1 MLRGVT
7 SQSETRRCQ
16 KLLENTLGKGLN
28 LKGCLKIGYRGRN
41 ATYPIKH
48 NQTVWFMSKKHDNRS
63 MFWNAFGLDPDKN
76 KQNNIVVEINIP
88 TDGVALKVASGM
100 FAVDEMGSI
109 FLLHSGRI
117 GGGRK
122 GINKTNFLN
131 WYLQYDSMIEIKNG
145 TKVEKGILIG
155 NVSLK
160 EDLINGL
167 IRYLRNVEYF
177 KQRVRDPSSLNEGE
191 VIRGHKCKPNKR
203 EIVATTYERNPKIA
217 ELAKRMANGKCRL
230 CGKRGPFKD
239 SFGRPFLETHHVKWL
254 SKGGKDSI
262 DNIVA
267 LCPNCHRK
275 MHYLD
280 DKQDRDLLT
289 RIATSQRIS

>member
-16 KLLENTLGKGLN
+16 KLLGDTLDKGLN
-28 LKGCLKIGYRGRN
+28 LQVCLKIGYPGGSGR
-41 ATYPIKH
+41 YSVKH
-48 NQTVWFMSKKHDNRS
+48 NRIVWFTSEKHKGKK
-63 MFWNAFGLDPDKN
+63 FWNAFGLKPDKN
-76 KQNNIVVEINIP
+76 KQNDIVAEINIP
-88 TDGVALKVASGM
+88 IDGINLSIGAGM
-100 FAVDEMGSI
+100 FAVDEKGSI

-117 GGGRK
+117 GGGYP
-122 GINKTNFLN
+122 GINKTNFLA
-131 WYLQYDSMIEIKNG
+131 WYSQFDSMIEVENG

-155 NVSLK
+155 NVSQK

-167 IRYLRNVEYF
+167 IRYLRDVEYF
-177 KQRVRDPSSLNEGE
+177 KQLVRDPSSLNEGE
-191 VIRGHKCKPNKR
+191 VIRGHKGKPNKR

-230 CGKRGPFKD
+230 CGKKGPFKD
-239 SFGRPFLETHHVKWL
+239 NLGRPFLETHHVKWL
-254 SKGGKDSI
+254 SNGGKDSI

-280 DKQDRDLLT
+280 NKQDRDRLT